1 MIQWASIEG
10 VKKMTKQELI
20 KLLVLI
26 ESVYSSCITKDD
38 TILRWFEFCSNMDYE
53 KVMIKLQNHIRKSP
67 YPPTITDITVF
78 TAESEDF
85 SERMASWKKKGEDQ
99 IEQDRRSGNQGPLPA
114 WLLEYTLR

>member
-1 MIQWASIEG
+1 
-10 VKKMTKQELI
+10 MTKHEMI

-26 ESVYSSCITKDD
+26 ESVYSSFITKDD
-38 TILRWFEFCSNMDYE
+38 TILQWFKFCSKMDYE

-67 YPPTITDITVF
+67 YPPTITDISVF
-78 TAESEDF
+78 TVESEDF
-85 SERMASWKKKGEDQ
+85 SETLESWKKRRKDQ